1 MTRGGLMKSPIY
13 ASRTDTGQV
22 REHNEDAVAILP
34 GFGAAILADGMGG
47 HNAGEVASRIAVDLI
62 SAILQQTSGV
72 PAGAR
77 LETAVQAAHAGIRET
92 AASSLRL
99 QGMGTTVVV
108 TFLER
113 NRLTFAHV
121 GDSRLYR
128 WRKGRLE
135 QLTRD
140 HSLQQEFIDK
150 GHYSPAEAASKVGRN
165 ILTRALGLEG
175 GLEVD
180 IGSTEIQDK
189 DRYLLCSDGLHEMA
203 SHDEIATWLGRGLD
217 AQMTCQALVD
227 LANTH
232 GGRDN
237 ISVVLID
244 IP

>member
-1 MTRGGLMKSPIY
+1 MKSPVY
-13 ASRTDTGQV
+13 ASRTDTGRQ

-34 GFGAAILADGMGG
+34 DLGAAILADGMGG
-47 HNAGEVASRIAVDLI
+47 HNAGEIASRIAVDLI
-62 SAILQQTSGV
+62 ASILQQTAGV
-72 PAGAR
+72 PAAAR
-77 LETAVQAAHAGIRET
+77 LETAIQAAHAGIREK
-92 AASSLRL
+92 AGSSLRF
-99 QGMGTTVVV
+99 QGMGTTAIV
-108 TFLER
+108 TFLDR
-113 NRLTFAHV
+113 SKLAFAHV

-175 GLEVD
+175 DLVVD
-180 IGSTEIQDK
+180 VGSTEIQDA

-203 SHDEIATWLGRGLD
+203 SNDEIATWLGRGFD
-217 AQMTCQALVD
+217 AETTCEALVD

-237 ISVVLID
+237 ISVILID